1 MPSKKR
7 AIVIAMSVAVLL
19 LITGFSLFSTRLTIN
34 GISEVTSSWKVYFE
48 SIEKTS
54 VEGAATEA
62 SSPKIFNTTI
72 EFEVNLRKPGDSI
85 TYTAVLKNGGTIGA
99 IVNNID
105 ASVTAT
111 ESSTYTVTGI
121 KKGDKLAAG
130 QSKEITIKVEYDRD
144 YTAVPDEKTNDLIIN
159 IECVQDA
166 GQTVTGEDLIIQKPK
181 VIRANGD
188 IDTVGTDLQIGNE
201 HFYIISS
208 DSTKVVALA
217 KYNLDVNTGDSTT
230 TYKGTGIQSPHAVGH
245 HHEMEQGY
253 AGGTVEYY
261 LQSTPYWTS
270 TCTSYP
276 CEIYNSQTRFYSFVE
291 NYKAYLETLGA
302 KISSARVI
310 SYDELIRLGCSGT
323 SCAQAPSWLSGNFGY
338 WTSTANTSG
347 TVYAVGRSSYNP
359 GGGLLG
365 GDEASIDYNNGV
377 RPVIEVLKSEI
388 SVNKKTIKIQAN
400 GDVTKVGTDIQ
411 IGDEHFYV
419 ISNSN
424 GKITALAKYNLDINT
439 GDTSTTYKGTGKQDS
454 NVNGS
459 TKGAIAYSEKEYW
472 SSYAS
477 GDSPYDTYK
486 VGSNTYDYVE
496 KYKLYLESLGV
507 QIRNARLITNSEL
520 VALGCTYDGHAC
532 YEFNGSA
539 GAPTWVYGMAYWTG
553 TSYNGGSELMI
564 DADGNYDYL
573 ISSTTGP
580 AGVRPVIEIDASI
593 FNVKA
598 NGDITKVG
606 TDIQIGNEHFY
617 VISSD
622 STKVTALARYNL
634 DINAGNYIYKGTG
647 IQDRNVI
654 GLDDKNSKLPTYGN
668 ISYSDSAYWDDTCTT
683 YPCEVY
689 NSSSNLYQYM
699 NSYETYLESL
709 NVSILRVR
717 PIKYDEL
724 ISLGCVGGNDY
735 TCEKSSYSWVYS
747 TSYWSSTAETDF
759 EIFLVLNSNLMFGQ
773 GYNDT
778 SFSGVRPVIEIPRSA
793 FQ

>member
-7 AIVIAMSVAVLL
+7 TIVIAMSIAVLL

-62 SSPKIFNTTI
+62 STPKIFNTTI

-121 KKGDKLAAG
+121 KKGDKLVAG
-130 QSKEITIKVEYDRD
+130 ASKTITIKVEYDRD

-230 TYKGTGIQSPHAVGH
+230 TYKGTGIQNPHAVGYH
-245 HHEMEQGY
+245 YEMEQGY

-365 GDEASIDYNNGV
+365 GDEASIDYNHGV
-377 RPVIEVLKSEI
+377 RPVIEVPKSEI

-419 ISNSN
+419 ISNSK

-454 NVNGS
+454 NVSSG
-459 TKGAIAYSEKEYW
+459 TKGAIAYSNNLYW
-472 SSYAS
+472 SGYVS
-477 GDSPYDTYK
+477 GNDAYYTYQ

-507 QIRNARLITNSEL
+507 SIRNARLITNFEL
-520 VALGCTYDGHAC
+520 ESLGCSYDNKICSSTDTSTPA
-532 YEFNGSA
+532 
-539 GAPTWVYGMAYWTG
+539 WVYSTTYWSGSSYGASEEMMVVNDGSYDYTMLS
-553 TSYNGGSELMI
+553 SYN
-564 DADGNYDYL
+564 
-573 ISSTTGP
+573 

-593 FNVKA
+593 FNVKV
-598 NGDITKVG
+598 NGNIDTVG

-622 STKVTALARYNL
+622 SSKVTALARYNL
-634 DINAGNYIYKGTG
+634 DVNTGSHIYKGTG
-647 IQDRNVI
+647 LQDYHVVATKT
-654 GLDDKNSKLPTYGN
+654 GFTEYGSLPFTATN
-668 ISYSDSAYWDDTCTT
+668 NYWSSTCSS
-683 YPCEVY
+683 YPCTVY
-689 NSSSNLYQYM
+689 GTNSTLYAPLE
-699 NSYETYLESL
+699 SYKTYLNGLGGHIS
-709 NVSILRVR
+709 NIR
-717 PIKYDEL
+717 L
-724 ISLGCVGGNDY
+724 ISFKELESIGCVASTNS
-735 TCEKSSYSWVYS
+735 CPKAQAWVYS
-747 TSYWSSTAETDF
+747 TTYWTGDAINSYVYFIGAVGTTGYF
-759 EIFLVLNSNLMFGQ
+759 NFSNG
-773 GYNDT
+773 D
-778 SFSGVRPVIEIPRSA
+778 SGSGIGARPVIEIPRSA

>member
-7 AIVIAMSVAVLL
+7 TIVIAMSIAVLL

-62 SSPKIFNTTI
+62 STPKIFNTTI

-130 QSKEITIKVEYDRD
+130 ASKEITIKVEYDRD

-217 KYNLDVNTGDSTT
+217 KYNLDIDTGNASN
-230 TYKGTGIQSPHAVGH
+230 TYKGTGIQDSHVIGDDNNYVTTDYGTLAF
-245 HHEMEQGY
+245 
-253 AGGTVEYY
+253 AGTN
-261 LQSTPYWTS
+261 YWS
-270 TCTSYP
+270 SGCSSYP
-276 CEIYNSQTRFYSFVE
+276 CDVYDANSNFYTHVE
-291 NYKAYLETLGA
+291 NYKAYLENFGA
-302 KISSARVI
+302 KISNARLI
-310 SYDELIRLGCSGT
+310 TYDELTMLGCNSSNN
-323 SCAQAPSWLSGNFGY
+323 SCETAPSWVY
-338 WTSTANTSG
+338 STAYYTGTAASSG
-347 TVYAVGRSSYNP
+347 GVWQINARDSFVGDSYKLE
-359 GGGLLG
+359 GGILFG
-365 GDEASIDYNNGV
+365 A
-377 RPVIEVLKSEI
+377 RPVIEVPKSEI

-454 NVNGS
+454 NVIGAKTGS
-459 TKGAIAYSEKEYW
+459 TTYGTIAFSDRSW
-472 SSYAS
+472 WDGSCTAGTACSYVYNIKA
-477 GDSPYDTYK
+477 PAYT
-486 VGSNTYDYVE
+486 YVE
-496 KYKLYLESLGV
+496 KYKIYLESLGV
-507 QIRNARLITNSEL
+507 NIINARLIKLDEL
-520 VALGCTYDGHAC
+520 SALGCTAKNSTSMNTC
-532 YEFNGSA
+532 ESA
-539 GAPTWVYGMAYWTG
+539 LPWVFSTSYWTEKANLSN
-553 TSYNGGSELMI
+553 TIYVVKSDGSFT
-564 DADGNYDYL
+564 DDYYF
-573 ISSTTGP
+573 TTNAEGI
-580 AGVRPVIEIDASI
+580 RPVIEIDASI

-598 NGDITKVG
+598 NGDIDTVG
-606 TDIQIGNEHFY
+606 TDIQIGDEHFY

-622 STKVTALARYNL
+622 SSKVTALARYNL
-634 DINAGNYIYKGTG
+634 DVNAGDYIYKGTELQNPMVKG
-647 IQDRNVI
+647 VLP
-654 GLDDKNSKLPTYGN
+654 GVGSKRYGTLAFSSTN
-668 ISYSDSAYWDDTCTT
+668 YWSSTCTS
-683 YPCEVY
+683 YPCYVY
-689 NSSSNLYQYM
+689 NSSSILYTHVEKYK
-699 NSYETYLESL
+699 TYLNGL
-709 NVSILRVR
+709 GASIKNAR
-717 PIKYDEL
+717 L
-724 ISLGCVGGNDY
+724 ISHEELTNLGCTISGGSS
-735 TCEKSSYSWVYS
+735 TCKNSSYAWIYS
-747 TSYWSSTAETDF
+747 TSYWSGSAGTNALLINTDTRGDS
-759 EIFLVLNSNLMFGQ
+759 IVG
-773 GYNDT
+773 GYNYPNYM
-778 SFSGVRPVIEIPRSA
+778 GVRPVIEIPKA
-793 FQ
+793 VLH

>member
-1 MPSKKR
+1 MYKKR
-7 AIVIAMSVAVLL
+7 TIVIAMSIAVLL

-62 SSPKIFNTTI
+62 STPKIFNTTI

-130 QSKEITIKVEYDRD
+130 ASKTITIKVEYDRD

-217 KYNLDVNTGDSTT
+217 KYNLD
-230 TYKGTGIQSPHAVGH
+230 
-245 HHEMEQGY
+245 
-253 AGGTVEYY
+253 
-261 LQSTPYWTS
+261 
-270 TCTSYP
+270 
-276 CEIYNSQTRFYSFVE
+276 
-291 NYKAYLETLGA
+291 
-302 KISSARVI
+302 
-310 SYDELIRLGCSGT
+310 
-323 SCAQAPSWLSGNFGY
+323 
-338 WTSTANTSG
+338 
-347 TVYAVGRSSYNP
+347 
-359 GGGLLG
+359 
-365 GDEASIDYNNGV
+365 
-377 RPVIEVLKSEI
+377 
-388 SVNKKTIKIQAN
+388 
-400 GDVTKVGTDIQ
+400 
-411 IGDEHFYV
+411 
-419 ISNSN
+419 
-424 GKITALAKYNLDINT
+424 INT

-454 NVNGS
+454 NVSSG
-459 TKGAIAYSEKEYW
+459 TKGAIAYSNNLYW
-472 SSYAS
+472 SGYVS
-477 GDSPYDTYK
+477 GNDAYYTYQ

-507 QIRNARLITNSEL
+507 SIRNARLITNFEL
-520 VALGCTYDGHAC
+520 ESLGCSYDNKICSSTDTSTPA
-532 YEFNGSA
+532 
-539 GAPTWVYGMAYWTG
+539 WVYSTTYWSGSSYGASEEMMVVNDGSYDYTMLS
-553 TSYNGGSELMI
+553 SYN
-564 DADGNYDYL
+564 
-573 ISSTTGP
+573 

-593 FNVKA
+593 FNVKV
-598 NGDITKVG
+598 NGNIDTVG

-622 STKVTALARYNL
+622 SSKVTALARYNL
-634 DINAGNYIYKGTG
+634 DVNAGSYIYKGTG
-647 IQDRNVI
+647 KQDFHVL
-654 GLDDKNSKLPTYGN
+654 GSKNNSVYGTLV
-668 ISYSDSAYWDDTCTT
+668 YSTSSYWDSTCTS

-689 NSSSNLYQYM
+689 GSQSSLYTYVSNYK
-699 NSYETYLESL
+699 TYLTGLGAKIL
-709 NVSILRVR
+709 NARLIT
-717 PIKYDEL
+717 YDEL
-724 ISLGCVGGNDY
+724 QTLGCNAGGSNA
-735 TCEKSSYSWVYS
+735 CSNAPAWV
-747 TSYWSSTAETDF
+747 
-759 EIFLVLNSNLMFGQ
+759 SN
-773 GYNDT
+773 T
-778 SFSGVRPVIEIPRSA
+778 SFWTGTAIRSMYIWMLDGSGYLGNYGYYATANTYGVRPVIEIPRSA